1 MTKAL
6 EILVVLSGTD
16 VGAGKRTIK
25 AARELCLGPPNA
37 KHVSGGAQLAA
48 IVALLEAQSERPLI
62 EASIQF
68 RASPP
73 DGNEFIVTSP
83 WANRGR
89 SITQAEAHLSQDG
102 KVLATALATL
112 GARNDIGT
120 FEWIKAPAAP
130 PPDTCPPLPFIRMD
144 EGDLHSHLG
153 FRIANDPQNDRDGR
167 LLSWVPW
174 ANEEPVPSA
183 FLALIGDYL
192 PEAIHFNIE
201 RPAGAISLDNK
212 LRIIRRT
219 STRWLLCETQLEA
232 VNDGLFHGSMSI
244 FNENG
249 ALLAVA
255 SQSGVVRPL

>member
-1 MTKAL
+1 MTKAI
-6 EILVVLSGTD
+6 EILALLSGTD
-16 VGAGKRTIK
+16 TGAGKRMIT
-25 AARELCLGPPNA
+25 AARQLCLGPPTA

-48 IVALLEAQSERPLI
+48 IVALLEAQSQRPLI

-73 DGNEFIVTSP
+73 SGSEFIVTSP
-83 WANRGR
+83 WANHGR

-112 GARNDIGT
+112 GSRDDIGN
-120 FEWIKAPAAP
+120 FGWAKAPASP
-130 PPDTCPPLPFIRMD
+130 PPEDCPPLPFIRMD
-144 EGDLHSHLG
+144 ESDLHSHLG
-153 FRIANDPQNDRDGR
+153 FRIANDPDKDRDGR
-167 LLSWVPW
+167 LLFWVPW
-174 ANEEPVPSA
+174 TGAEPVPSA

-192 PEAIHFNIE
+192 PEAIHFNIG

-219 STRWLLCETQLEA
+219 LTRWLLCETQLEA
-232 VNDGLFHGSMSI
+232 VSDGLFHGSMSI
-244 FNENG
+244 FDEDG

-255 SQSGVVRPL
+255 SQSGVVRPF